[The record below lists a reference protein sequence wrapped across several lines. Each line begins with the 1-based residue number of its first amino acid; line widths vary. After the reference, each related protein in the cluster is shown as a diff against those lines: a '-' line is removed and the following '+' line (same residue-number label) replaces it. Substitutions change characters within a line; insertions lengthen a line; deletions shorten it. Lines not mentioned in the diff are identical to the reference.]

1 MNAAKRFSVIAGM
14 LAAVICS
21 TAPEGAAQQQPL
33 MGCVKPGTGLLRIPP
48 RGEGCKASETPLSFN
63 DFPLLV
69 GLRDLVQQLQT
80 RVADL
85 EATVADLEARVAKLE
100 ACTEQCNP

>member
-21 TAPEGAAQQQPL
+21 SAPEGAAQPQPL
-33 MGCVKPGTGLLRIPP
+33 LGCVKPGTGLLRIPP
-48 RGEGCKASETPLSFN
+48 PGEGCKAAETPLSFN

-69 GLRDLVQQLQT
+69 ALRDQVLKLQAA
-80 RVADL
+80 VADL
-85 EATVADLEARVAKLE
+85 EERLAKLE

>member
-1 MNAAKRFSVIAGM
+1 MKAAKRFSVIAGM

-21 TAPEGAAQQQPL
+21 SAPEGAAQTEPL

-48 RGEGCKASETPLSFN
+48 PGETCKAAEIPLSFN

-69 GLRDLVQQLQT
+69 ALRNQVLQLQEE
-80 RVADL
+80 VAAL
-85 EATVADLEARVAKLE
+85 QERLAKVE
-100 ACTEQCNP
+100 ACTELIPQCNP

>member
-1 MNAAKRFSVIAGM
+1 MKAAKRFSVIAGM

-21 TAPEGAAQQQPL
+21 SALEGAAQTEPL

-48 RGEGCKASETPLSFN
+48 PGEGCKASETPLSFN

-69 GLRDLVQQLQT
+69 ALRDQVLKLQAA
-80 RVADL
+80 VADL
-85 EATVADLEARVAKLE
+85 EERLAKLE
-100 ACTEQCNP
+100 ACTEQCSP